1 MLLIGLA
8 FAVITAIGTS
18 LAGRSASRLA
28 GVEGEWSIVSASSL
42 APAARGIRIEVFGR
56 SIRVEIE
63 PTGGEGAQ

>member
-8 FAVITAIGTS
+8 FIVITALGTS

-28 GVEGEWSIVSASSL
+28 GVDDTWSIVSASSL

-56 SIRVEIE
+56 SIRIEIE
-63 PTGGEGAQ
+63 TAGGQGAE